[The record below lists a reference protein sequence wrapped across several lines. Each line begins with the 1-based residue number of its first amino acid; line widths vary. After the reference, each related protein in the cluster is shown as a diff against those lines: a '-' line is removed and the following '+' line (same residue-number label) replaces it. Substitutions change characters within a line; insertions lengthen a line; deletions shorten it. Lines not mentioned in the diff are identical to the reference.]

1 MSRNMHF
8 LPELEGAER
17 CFIQDLIEGMST
29 EQAQLFA
36 SAYRGKRKDPHTV
49 LLTTIVGLVAIPG
62 LQRFWLG
69 QIGMGFLYLFT
80 LGLFVVG
87 TIVDLANYKKL
98 AFTHNQRVAQ
108 QIATNIMSV
117 KASGGSK
124 TGTSSEEY
132 RRGSSHLSP
141 QASM

>member
-1 MSRNMHF
+1 MSHNMHF
-8 LPELEGAER
+8 LPELEGRER
-17 CFIQDLIEGMST
+17 CFIQGLIERMT
-29 EQAQLFA
+29 TDQAQQFA

-62 LQRFWLG
+62 FQRFWLG

-98 AFTHNQRVAQ
+98 AFTHNQRVAG
-108 QIATNIMSV
+108 QIAANIMSV
-117 KASGGSK
+117 DASGSSK
-124 TGTSSEEY
+124 TGNSPEGY
-132 RRGSSHLSP
+132 REAAL
-141 QASM
+141 A

>member
-1 MSRNMHF
+1 MSRNIHF
-8 LPELEGAER
+8 LPELEGTER
-17 CFIQDLIEGMST
+17 CFIQDQIEGMSM
-29 EQAQLFA
+29 EQAQQFA

-80 LGLFVVG
+80 LGFFEVG
-87 TIVDLANYKKL
+87 TIVDLVNYKKL
-98 AFTHNQRVAQ
+98 AFTHNQGVAE
-108 QIATNIMSV
+108 QIATNIMS
-117 KASGGSK
+117 AEAYGGSR
-124 TGTSSEEY
+124 TGTSSDEY
-132 RRGSSHLSP
+132 CRGTSRLNP